1 MSRPPSG
8 KHAARL
14 RVAGVV
20 PAAGASSRMGR
31 PKALLD
37 AGGRSFVAAVVG
49 TLVGGGCDPVVVV
62 IGAGQADVRRRAEG
76 AGALVLENP
85 DPGEGPITSLRLAL
99 AVLGPDADGVA
110 VLPVDHPAVRA
121 ETVAV
126 LLDALGD
133 SGAPLILPTSGGHRG
148 HPAVFHR
155 RLFAELLD
163 PALAGGA
170 RTVVHRHLQEASL
183 VEVDDPGVLADIDTP
198 DAYRAVYGASKEP

>member
-1 MSRPPSG
+1 MNRPPSG
-8 KHAARL
+8 EHAARL
-14 RVAGVV
+14 CVAGVV
-20 PAAGASSRMGR
+20 PAAGASARMGR

-49 TLVGGGCDPVVVV
+49 ALVGGGCDPVVVV
-62 IGAGQADVRRRAEG
+62 IGAGQPEVRRRAEG

-99 AVLGPDADGVA
+99 VALGTSADGMA

-121 ETVAV
+121 KTVAALV
-126 LLDALGD
+126 AALGAV
-133 SGAPLILPTSGGHRG
+133 GGPLVLPTFGGHRG

-155 RLFAELLD
+155 RLFPELLD
-163 PALAGGA
+163 PALEGGA
-170 RTVVHRHLQEASL
+170 RTVVHRHLQEAGL

-198 DAYRAVYGASKEP
+198 DAYRAVYGAWKEP